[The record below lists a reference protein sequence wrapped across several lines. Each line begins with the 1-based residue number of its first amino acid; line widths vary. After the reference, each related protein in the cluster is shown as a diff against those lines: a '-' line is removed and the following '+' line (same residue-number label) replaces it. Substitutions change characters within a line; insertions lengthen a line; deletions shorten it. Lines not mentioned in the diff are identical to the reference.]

1 MNVRNRRPTNAS
13 NSDAGTSNVACPRHP
28 VRMYPEE
35 WYKREGK
42 KTHTRLCCCTRATM
56 CSGVGVCELW
66 EEFVWRRCFDDQDY
80 QAPDGGRSLGENFD
94 CATSMLG
101 VGEQGERYA
110 LHGSHCD
117 YPRCSINFD
126 LIEKGGTRP
135 GLQVRTSPRVFGSTW
150 TDRKVSRCGSA
161 DGGSV
166 KGSDAYGGMPRS
178 EMSRIWVG
186 TQGKQPSPCR
196 A

>member
-1 MNVRNRRPTNAS
+1 VSCGKSSFGADASTNRN
-13 NSDAGTSNVACPRHP
+13 
-28 VRMYPEE
+28 
-35 WYKREGK
+35 
-42 KTHTRLCCCTRATM
+42 
-56 CSGVGVCELW
+56 
-66 EEFVWRRCFDDQDY
+66 Y
-80 QAPDGGRSLGENFD
+80 QAPDGGRSLGEDFD

-126 LIEKGGTRP
+126 LTEKGGTRP

-150 TDRKVSRCGSA
+150 TDRKVSRCRSA

-166 KGSDAYGGMPRS
+166 KGSDAYEGMPRS
-178 EMSRIWVG
+178 VMSRILGWDSRKVA
-186 TQGKQPSPCR
+186 KSVSSL
-196 A
+196 